1 MPIDL
6 DIIFLALLFVMW
18 VILGFLPWLAL
29 AVLRR
34 GRGVLLALPLAV
46 GGGAIGGVLV
56 PAAGPKDETG
66 LFLSLGTALLG
77 GFAFSLVGIRIQ
89 KLVQDSNSTAP

>member
-6 DIIFLALLFVMW
+6 DIIFLALLFIMW
-18 VILGFLPWLAL
+18 AILGFLPWLAV

-34 GRGVLLALPLAV
+34 GRGVLVALPLAV
-46 GGGAIGGVLV
+46 AGGAGGGVLV
-56 PAAGPKDETG
+56 PAAGAKDETG

-77 GFAFSLVGIRIQ
+77 GLALALLGLRLSRI
-89 KLVQDSNSTAP
+89 VARDA